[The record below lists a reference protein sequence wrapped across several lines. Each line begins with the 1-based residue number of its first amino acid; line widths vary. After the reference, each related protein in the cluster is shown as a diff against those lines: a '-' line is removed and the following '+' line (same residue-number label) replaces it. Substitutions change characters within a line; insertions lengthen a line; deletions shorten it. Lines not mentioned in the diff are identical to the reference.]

1 MVSTRDGGI
10 PEIIRHGE
18 NGYLVEREDVD
29 SLVGYTQ
36 RLIDD
41 ENERRRMGERARTI
55 VEQGFTA
62 QPVRRLEEAYEALT
76 EKRKIAWRSRAER
89 TG

>member
-1 MVSTRDGGI
+1 
-10 PEIIRHGE
+10 
-18 NGYLVEREDVD
+18 VEREDVD
-29 SLVGYTQ
+29 SLASYTQ

-55 VEQGFTA
+55 VEQRFTG
-62 QPVRRLEEAYEALT
+62 QPVRRLEEVYEALT
-76 EKRKIAWRSRAER
+76 EKRKIAWRSSAER